1 MDDMQAVYD
10 DEANRG
16 FGLMSLLRAPLDI
29 ALDPSIMDNLP
40 DILSAVE
47 KSSALEKAIRRG
59 GTDQEM
65 LEMKIESIDAQDPD
79 ESSLSVQL
87 SNAPGILSLLDEAG
101 YGTAAT
107 MLGMTGAGGKGKSF
121 KELIDEIQRLAGRM
135 ASDKDMDATRYANEA
150 NLPDF
155 LKSFSQKKKERTD
168 KEMYEQ
174 RPSRN
179 MPRDPDLDK
188 GLGSLDPMMEDA
200 VKKAENIRN
209 PSYVIEEMQD
219 TVDSFGRGV
228 KSKKYIPAARTREQG
243 EKALARLSERE
254 QMQIRALRD
263 QHRKAMQEVFG
274 TDRSPISFE
283 KEQQI
288 LERLSELDKKL
299 EPYFTRSDLQ
309 QMAEGGRPGLWA
321 NIHAKRKRI
330 KSGSGEKMR
339 SPGSKG
345 APTKENFKQARS
357 TTRKANGGGLG
368 YAKGYYGKSYK

>member
-10 DEANRG
+10 EEVGGRSG
-16 FGLMSLLRAPLDI
+16 GLMSLLRGTGDMLLGED
-29 ALDPSIMDNLP
+29 IMDNLP
-40 DILSAVE
+40 MLLRAMEGTNKDTLTMQE
-47 KSSALEKAIRRG
+47 IRDMSG
-59 GTDQEM
+59 P
-65 LEMKIESIDAQDPD
+65 ID

-87 SNAPGILSLLDEAG
+87 SNTPGLSSILGPEVGMLAAMAG
-101 YGTAAT
+101 GPT
-107 MLGMTGAGGKGKSF
+107 GKGKSA
-121 KELIDEIQRLAGRM
+121 KELLDEIMEIGRRM
-135 ASDKDMDATRYANEA
+135 KSEQDIIDTRRATENEA

-200 VKKAENIRN
+200 VKKAEDIRN
-209 PSYVIEEMQD
+209 PSYVIEELQD
-219 TVDSFGRGV
+219 TVDSFGKGV
-228 KSKKYIPAARTREQG
+228 KSKKYTPAARTREQG
-243 EKALARLSERE
+243 EEALARLGERE

-299 EPYFTRSDLQ
+299 EPYFIRSDLQ
-309 QMAEGGRPGLWA
+309 QMAKGGRPGLYA
-321 NIHAKRKRI
+321 NIA
-330 KSGSGEKMR
+330 
-339 SPGSKG
+339 
-345 APTKENFKQARS
+345 
-357 TTRKANGGGLG
+357 
-368 YAKGYYGKSYK
+368 